1 MDVKELLD
9 DETQD
14 PKKYFDKEKYNT
26 LTISLNNDEGITFK
40 DSDIDIVIELLD
52 ENISREERE
61 DKLKQVKE
69 NKLNDLLIKAVK
81 QAETNEDRA
90 KLLSICWES
99 GLDFKD
105 EFLFFVEQALSDDYM
120 VSLEAYTVAVTIEEL
135 NDEAVLTKAILMID
149 NSNTANLQ
157 TKEDLKSFILS
168 KLK

>member
-52 ENISREERE
+52 ENITREERE

-120 VSLEAYTVAVTIEEL
+120 VSLEAYTVAENFEEL
-135 NDEAVLTKAILMID
+135 NDEAVLTKAILLID

>member
-120 VSLEAYTVAVTIEEL
+120 VSLEAYTVAENIEEL
-135 NDEAVLTKAILMID
+135 NDEAVLTKAILLID
-149 NSNTANLQ
+149 NSNTSNLQ